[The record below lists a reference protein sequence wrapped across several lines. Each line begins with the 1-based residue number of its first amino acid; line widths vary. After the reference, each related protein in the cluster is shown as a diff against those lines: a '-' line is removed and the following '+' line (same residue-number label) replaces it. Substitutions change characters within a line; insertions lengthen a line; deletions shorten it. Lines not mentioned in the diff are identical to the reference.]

1 MTRVIDE
8 QSVRLGLQ
16 IRRLR
21 RARGLTLVQLAQR
34 THLTHSFLS
43 QLERGLTRPS
53 MPSLDRIARALDSTQ
68 PALMAAASEP
78 DSTPDHGRDTRVLR
92 AGEGPAVPAAGG
104 HARMLVAHDSVFHPM
119 EYVGTET
126 APGTFFAHPEDE
138 FLYVAA
144 GFATIELEGEGCRE
158 LSPGD
163 SLYYRGGTPHRWWA
177 SPRDEP
183 GYRVLVVKQR
193 IGEDH

>member
-1 MTRVIDE
+1 MTRVVDE
-8 QSVRLGLQ
+8 QSVRLGRQ

-21 RARGLTLVQLAQR
+21 RAQGLTLVQLAER

-78 DSTPDHGRDTRVLR
+78 ESALTPAFETRVLR
-92 AGEGPAVPAAGG
+92 ADEGPAVPAAGG
-104 HARMLVAHDSVFHPM
+104 HARMLVPHDSVFHPL

-126 APGTFFAHPEDE
+126 TAGTYFSHPEDE
-138 FLYVAA
+138 FLYVAS
-144 GFATIELEGEGCRE
+144 GFVTVELRNEGCHR

-177 SPRDEP
+177 SESDEP
-183 GYRVLVVKQR
+183 GYRLLVVKQR
-193 IGEDH
+193 IHNGH